1 MTLSI
6 ITKRLNI
13 NKYRDTNTH
22 NTKMAIKITC
32 INKDA
37 GYHQNP
43 HKAIRGLG
51 WTNDITGQVGWS
63 TRLQMYDFVIKGGEA
78 YVSSGLTRARLMVAI
93 HEGTRYVKT
102 IADET
107 KRDNL
112 LYLPE
117 CLGR

>member
-1 MTLSI
+1 
-6 ITKRLNI
+6 
-13 NKYRDTNTH
+13 
-22 NTKMAIKITC
+22 MAIKITC

-51 WTNDITGQVGWS
+51 WVNDINGQTGWS
-63 TRLQMYDFVIKGGEA
+63 TRLEMYDFLLNRGQA
-78 YVSSGLTRARLMVAI
+78 YVSSGLTRAWLITAM
-93 HEGTRYVKT
+93 HDGTKYVKT
-102 IADET
+102 VADET